1 MLNIEVCLLCK
12 NEYLSFS
19 KIFEKL
25 QKELDTIKIN
35 FFIMDGGSTDGSI
48 EFYKKKNIKYYKQ
61 ENKGRGA
68 AIIEA
73 FNLTNSEA
81 LIFFSP
87 DGNEDVLDIKK
98 IINYLN
104 EDNDLVI
111 GSRMIKGARN
121 EEDDKVFKF
130 RKWAN
135 NIFNLLANLF
145 FNKDNYV
152 SDSIN
157 GFRGIKKKKFI
168 NLKCN
173 ENYYAIEYQMTIRS
187 MKLRYKIK
195 EFATTEFDRI
205 AGISQAPSIP
215 TGLTFIRALIK
226 EIFLGKNF

>member
-1 MLNIEVCLLCK
+1 MNIEVCLLCK
-12 NEYLSFS
+12 NEYLSLS
-19 KIFEKL
+19 KIFKKL
-25 QKELDTIKIN
+25 KKELKKIKIN

-48 EFYKKKNIKYYKQ
+48 NFYKKKKIKFFKQ
-61 ENKGRGA
+61 KKTGRGA
-68 AIIEA
+68 AIIEG
-73 FNLTNSEA
+73 FKVSKSDA

-87 DGNEDVLDIKK
+87 DGNENILDVKK

-104 EDNDLVI
+104 EGNDLVI

-121 EEDDKVFKF
+121 EEDNKILKF

-145 FNKDNYV
+145 FNNGKYV

-157 GFRGIKKKKFI
+157 GFRGLRKDKFKK
-168 NLKCN
+168 LKCD

-187 MKLRYKIK
+187 MKIGYKIK
-195 EFATTEFDRI
+195 EFPTFESDRI

-215 TGLTFIRALIK
+215 TGFTFIRALIK
-226 EIFLGKNF
+226 EVFKGKNF